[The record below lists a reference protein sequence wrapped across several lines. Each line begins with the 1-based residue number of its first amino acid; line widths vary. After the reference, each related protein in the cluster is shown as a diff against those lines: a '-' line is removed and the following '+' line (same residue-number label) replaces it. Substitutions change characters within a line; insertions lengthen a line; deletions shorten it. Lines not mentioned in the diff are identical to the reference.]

1 MNHSEDDQDKDTR
14 KYSIPVDGKYYET
27 TKEIYEVY
35 YRMDRRERYLEE
47 RDIKKGVQIFSDIS
61 NSFYTADELIADVNV
76 DVNNTA
82 IRNIL
87 FETVLE
93 AISILNEEDKL
104 LIQELFFY
112 GKTEREVA
120 SELGISKTALH
131 YRKERVIGK
140 IREQLNI

>member
-1 MNHSEDDQDKDTR
+1 MNHSEDDQDKDSK
-14 KYSIPVDGKYYET
+14 KYFIPVDGKYYET

-47 RDIKKGVQIFSDIS
+47 RDIKKGVKTFSDIS
-61 NSFYTADELIADVNV
+61 NSIYTADELIADGNV
-76 DVNNTA
+76 DVTNTA